1 MCSIAGTSGCANY
14 RFSLVADSVCA
25 AISGLVSLY
34 ELPSGAAV
42 PLAVHTRS
50 TAEAEVADAL
60 GAGLRTGG
68 EDEALKPC
76 PNCMTRLAPQK
87 CTTAAQTVILA
98 LSRQCTA
105 QYQHQCEDAV

>member
-1 MCSIAGTSGCANY
+1 VQIIDFA
-14 RFSLVADSVCA
+14 LVADSVCA
-25 AISGLVSLY
+25 AISGLIIGLVSLY

-42 PLAVHTRS
+42 PLAVHTLS
-50 TAEAEVADAL
+50 TAEAELADAL

-68 EDEALKPC
+68 EDEALMPC

-98 LSRQCTA
+98 LSRQYTA
-105 QYQHQCEDAV
+105 QYQHHCEGAV